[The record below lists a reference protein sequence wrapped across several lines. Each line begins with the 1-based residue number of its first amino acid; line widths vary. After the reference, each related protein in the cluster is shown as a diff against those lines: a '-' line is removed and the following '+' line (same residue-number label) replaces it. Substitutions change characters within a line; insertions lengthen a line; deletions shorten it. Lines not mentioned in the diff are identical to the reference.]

1 MKKII
6 YKTIGLTDIFNPDTN
21 EIEQKEIFVTVK
33 LDYSPESIK
42 KALNDSYNG
51 EYTIEEEPD
60 DRPLDEIRADKLEEL
75 SASCNAAITAGMD
88 VETTHGTE
96 LLRKPTRST

>member
-33 LDYSPESIK
+33 LDYSSESIK

-51 EYTIEEEPD
+51 EYTIEDDGEPE
-60 DRPLDEIRADKLEEL
+60 PEPEPSTDEVL
-75 SASCNAAITAGMD
+75 NA
-88 VETTHGTE
+88 
-96 LLRKPTRST
+96 LLGVSE